1 MKRRTFLKNTA
12 AAAMLGCF
20 PAILTAQERDRRGR
34 IERRTLGKTG
44 AKLSILGF
52 GSFVLKDGTP
62 EQARTWTRLAF
73 EGGVNY
79 FDVAPAYGRA
89 EELIGP
95 ALEPF
100 RKDVFLSG
108 KTAKRKHAEAQKDL
122 ENSLRVLRT
131 DHLDLYQLHHVTT
144 LEEVDTI
151 FGPEGAM
158 QTLAAA
164 KKSGQA
170 RFLGFSAHSVEAA
183 MALMDR
189 YDFDSIMFPVNYA
202 TWHAGNFGPQVLARA
217 REKRMG
223 IIALKAM
230 AKRPWQQGADR
241 SKHPVCWYEPLITPE
256 EALMGLRFTLSHPV
270 TAAIHPA
277 DEQCFKLALE
287 LAPKFTPLKEFEV
300 EEIKQRAL
308 AETPLFRYPR
318 QQRAAQPPE
327 YYHDHA
333 LMA

>member
-1 MKRRTFLKNTA
+1 MKRRTFLKNSA

-20 PAILTAQERDRRGR
+20 PAILTAQERDTRGR

-44 AKLSILGF
+44 VKLSILGF

-62 EQARTWTRLAF
+62 EQAKDWVRLAF
-73 EGGVNY
+73 ESGVNY

-100 RKDVFLSG
+100 RKDVFLSC
-108 KTAKRKHAEAQKDL
+108 KTAKRKQAEAQMDL

-144 LEEVDTI
+144 LEEVDTV
-151 FGPEGAM
+151 FGADGAM
-158 QTLAAA
+158 QTLEAA
-164 KKSGQA
+164 KKAGKA

-217 REKRMG
+217 REKQMG
-223 IIALKAM
+223 ILALKAM
-230 AKRPWQQGADR
+230 AKRPWPPGADR
-241 SKHPVCWYEPLITPE
+241 SKHPVCWYEPMSTAE

-287 LAPKFTPLKEFEV
+287 LARQFTPLTSSEV
-300 EEIKQRAL
+300 EQIKQRAL
-308 AETPLFRYPR
+308 AESPLFRYPR
-318 QQRAAQPPE
+318 QQRAAHQPE
-327 YYHDHA
+327 YYHDDA
-333 LMA
+333 LLA